1 MKIRLPV
8 HAALWMNPQNKKRYI
23 LLKATC
29 KKDNDLVLNFFR
41 VKKERE
47 DRNQKEFFAQV
58 VLDLPH
64 QKRTFQQ
71 NAAVWKL
78 VTVIFE
84 SMEGRLPNEEEKY
97 NLYLDLLDAYADKVP
112 NRIKG
117 GLRPIHISEANSL
130 EGSKFIDGLLY
141 HLATECNLTYEA
153 QTTVQEILQEWETWR
168 GGLDTDHTDYAD
180 NEQTEM
186 LTELEWHRK
195 HVYSEASG
203 RGGIIVRAHIVSR
216 GADTPDIEKSW
227 NWMALLWE
235 EHEDQHHIGWDAFLQ
250 KYPHLRGRVDRA
262 RNLAGKIKL
271 EFKSEQRTG
280 KHKPENLALAA
291 LVNEEPE
298 EGYGDSWAWSEL
310 HDTD

>member
-1 MKIRLPV
+1 MKIRLPA
-8 HAALWMNPQNKKRYI
+8 HADLWTHPQNKERYI

-41 VKKERE
+41 AKKERE

-64 QKRTFQQ
+64 QKRTFRQ

-84 SMEGRLPNEEEKY
+84 SMEGRMPDEEEKY
-97 NLYLDLLDAYADKVP
+97 NLYFDLLDAYADKVP

-130 EGSKFIDGLLY
+130 EGSKFIDGILY

-153 QTTVQEILQEWETWR
+153 QTTIQEVLQEWETWR

-180 NEQTEM
+180 NEQTKM
-186 LTELEWHRK
+186 LTELEWRRK

-203 RGGIIVRAHIVSR
+203 RGGTIVRAHIVSR
-216 GADTPDIEKSW
+216 GADAPDIEKAW
-227 NWMALLWE
+227 NWMALLPE
-235 EHEDQHHIGWDAFLQ
+235 EHEQQHHIGWDAFLGI
-250 KYPHLRGRVDRA
+250 YPHLRGRVERA
-262 RNLAGKIKL
+262 RNLAGKL
-271 EFKSEQRTG
+271 ELEYKRESGRPLGISNRLAME
-280 KHKPENLALAA
+280 ALAD
-291 LVNEEPE
+291 NE
-298 EGYGDSWAWSEL
+298 
-310 HDTD
+310 